1 MRSPSP
7 GKRDCSKSSKLA
19 FYDVK
24 TQPSLWPAH
33 YHEQLWPHRCQHT
46 YSSLYFKSHE
56 MRHLKWKFRFLTL
69 SVWYNR
75 KGLAVSWKSLFLVV
89 ETCPLKARVI
99 FIILA
104 NRKIKKGLCQSITC
118 RPQSVLAIFNTPH
131 GEADCVS
138 DLKFYHTEPR
148 VSRRPR
154 KTDFSFNFP
163 WVDHYITDITVGSW
177 PRLKSKVSYSLLT
190 QSQDKK
196 RTRLPNYKP
205 KQIFNYVFCSEDK
218 I

>member
-1 MRSPSP
+1 MRPKSEIYTPKRDDGHPHPFYMRSPSP

-104 NRKIKKGLCQSITC
+104 NRKIKKACVNQLHADLNRFWPFLIHLMEK
-118 RPQSVLAIFNTPH
+118 PIVLAISNFIILSH
-131 GEADCVS
+131 E
-138 DLKFYHTEPR
+138 
-148 VSRRPR
+148 SREDRE
-154 KTDFSFNFP
+154 
-163 WVDHYITDITVGSW
+163 
-177 PRLKSKVSYSLLT
+177 
-190 QSQDKK
+190 K
-196 RTRLPNYKP
+196 RTFPS
-205 KQIFNYVFCSEDK
+205 IFLE
-218 I
+218 

>member
-1 MRSPSP
+1 MRPKSEIYTPKRDDEHPHPFYMRSPSP

-75 KGLAVSWKSLFLVV
+75 KGLAVSWKSLFWGV

-118 RPQSVLAIFNTPH
+118 RPQSVLAILHFMEKPIVLAISNFIILSH
-131 GEADCVS
+131 E
-138 DLKFYHTEPR
+138 
-148 VSRRPR
+148 SREDREQR
-154 KTDFSFNFP
+154 TFP
-163 WVDHYITDITVGSW
+163 S
-177 PRLKSKVSYSLLT
+177 
-190 QSQDKK
+190 
-196 RTRLPNYKP
+196 
-205 KQIFNYVFCSEDK
+205 IFLE
-218 I
+218 